1 MFHPSQ
7 IHRVKNQIVSDLS
20 SIEVLGSV
28 KIYLCWYDEFLVPQS
43 EYKGDYPCCEKSVS
57 LQELIQL
64 IRKVMMKQCIIR
76 HNVLMDPIP
85 VYLSSQAQS
94 QSPLEKYIEVCLVY

>member
-7 IHRVKNQIVSDLS
+7 IDRVKNQIVSDLS

-28 KIYLCWYDEFLVPQS
+28 KIYLCWYDEFLVSQS
-43 EYKGDYPCCEKSVS
+43 EWNGEYPCSDKSVS
-57 LQELIQL
+57 LQELIHL
-64 IRKVMMKQCIIR
+64 IKKVMMKQCIIR
-76 HNVLMDPIP
+76 HNVLIDPIP
-85 VYLSSQAQS
+85 VYISSQAES